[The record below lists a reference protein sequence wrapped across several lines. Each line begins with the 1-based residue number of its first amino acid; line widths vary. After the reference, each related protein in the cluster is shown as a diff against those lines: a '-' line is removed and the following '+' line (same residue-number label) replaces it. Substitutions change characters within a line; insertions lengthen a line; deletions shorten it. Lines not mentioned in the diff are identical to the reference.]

1 MTRRREENSGATKRR
16 TGKKR
21 TTDVEDWRVDGLPR
35 ERRSG
40 KRSTAAGAPAPPRPP
55 KPSRRSGRGSEWL
68 PASGKRRRSRSRNGN
83 GNGRA
88 GIEELERRT
97 AELERKLRNERRR
110 AQEEIAKL
118 RAQLRERKPAGKRGA
133 KPSPSGRLDANA
145 ASFEQLRELGFTP
158 SQSAK
163 LIARRES
170 AGGFKAKSDLRRIA
184 GLSKAA
190 RELVEKRLSVRR

>member
-1 MTRRREENSGATKRR
+1 MTRRRAENSGATKRR

-21 TTDVEDWRVDGLPR
+21 TTDLEDWRVDGLPG
-35 ERRSG
+35 ERASSR
-40 KRSTAAGAPAPPRPP
+40 KRSAAAGNSA
-55 KPSRRSGRGSEWL
+55 PSRPSTTSRKPAGRGSEWL
-68 PASGKRRRSRSRNGN
+68 PATGKRRRSRSRNGN

-97 AELERKLRNERRR
+97 AQLERKLRHERRR
-110 AQEEIAKL
+110 AQEEIARL
-118 RAQLRERKPAGKRGA
+118 RSQLRERQLEEE
-133 KPSPSGRLDANA
+133 SPVSPTGRVDANA
-145 ASFEQLRELGFTP
+145 ASFEQLRALGFTP

-170 AGGFKAKSDLRRIA
+170 AGGFNAKSDLRRIT
-184 GLSKAA
+184 GLSKSA

>member
-1 MTRRREENSGATKRR
+1 MTRRSEENSGATKRR
-16 TGKKR
+16 SGKKR
-21 TTDVEDWRVDGLPR
+21 TTDLEDWRVDGLPGEGPSR
-35 ERRSG
+35 
-40 KRSTAAGAPAPPRPP
+40 KPATAAGAPGPPRPS
-55 KPSRRSGRGSEWL
+55 KPSRKSGRGSEWL
-68 PASGKRRRSRSRNGN
+68 PSTGKRRRARSRNGN

-88 GIEELERRT
+88 GIEELERR
-97 AELERKLRNERRR
+97 AAQLERKLRHERRR
-110 AQEEIAKL
+110 AQEEIEKL
-118 RAQLRERKPAGKRGA
+118 RAQLALEQESAV
-133 KPSPSGRLDANA
+133 SPTGRIDANA

-184 GLSKAA
+184 GLSKSA